1 MNEGEVMDI
10 ENRLSANVYQK
21 FPVTV
26 VRGRGAVLWDING
39 REYIDCMGG
48 YGVSLVGHCHP
59 KVVKAIREQAEKLI
73 TCHGS
78 LYNDKRAE
86 LLEKLVKIAPTGLD
100 KAFLCN
106 SGAEAVECALKL
118 AVKNTGKREIV
129 AMMGSFHGKTLGALS
144 ATWGP
149 KYREA
154 FQSLLIP
161 SFKFVPFGNT
171 EKVKEAVSEE
181 TAAIIAE
188 PIQGESG
195 IYVAPE
201 GFLQSLRKICDETGT
216 LLIFDEV
223 QTGLGRIGRMWASQH
238 WNVTPD
244 IMCIAKA
251 MAGGVPMGATLAKGE
266 VMNSLKTGEH
276 SSTFGG
282 NPLACAASCATLDLI
297 IEENLPERA
306 KTLGGYFKDRLLEIQ
321 SESRIVREVR
331 GLGLMIGLESRFDVY
346 NLLMKALA
354 KGVILLYSK
363 KNILRFLPPLVIE
376 RPQLDKVANIL
387 EGLLREEEQGRLP
400 KA

>member
-1 MNEGEVMDI
+1 MDT
-10 ENRLSANVYQK
+10 ENRLFADVYQK

-26 VRGRGAVLWDING
+26 VRGRGAVLWDMNG

-59 KVVKAIREQAEKLI
+59 KVVEAIREQAEKLI

-100 KAFLCN
+100 KVFLCN

-129 AMMGSFHGKTLGALS
+129 AMTGSFHGKTLGALS

-154 FQSLLIP
+154 FQTLLIP
-161 SFKFVPFGNT
+161 SFKFAPFGNA
-171 EKVKEAVSEE
+171 EKVKEVVSEE
-181 TAAIIAE
+181 TAAVIAE

-195 IYVAPE
+195 IYVAPD
-201 GFLQSLRKICDETGT
+201 GFLQSLRKICEETGA
-216 LLIFDEV
+216 LLILDEV
-223 QTGLGRIGRMWASQH
+223 QTGLGRTGRMWASQH

-244 IMCIAKA
+244 ILCIAKA

-266 VMNSLKTGEH
+266 VMDTLETGEH

-282 NPLACAASCATLDLI
+282 NPLACAAACATLDLI
-297 IEENLPERA
+297 IEESLPERA
-306 KTLGGYFKDRLLEIQ
+306 KTLGERFKDRLLEIQ
-321 SESRIVREVR
+321 RKMRIVREVR

-346 NLLMKALA
+346 NLLMRALA
-354 KGVILLYSK
+354 KGVVLLYSK

-376 RPQLDKVANIL
+376 RPQLDKVADIL
-387 EGLLREEEQGRLP
+387 EGLLREEEQERLS